1 LWRANH
7 FCDSPINFIPAQIKY
22 AFGVRALAPIA
33 RCAYLRTGETPA
45 KKTALAKHDNTISEK
60 MRASRIG
67 GGRESIRARW
77 ICDYDC
83 AGDVNESGTFP
94 RTHGQG
100 RNAHLAV

>member
-1 LWRANH
+1 
-7 FCDSPINFIPAQIKY
+7 
-22 AFGVRALAPIA
+22 VRIIFVTPRSILFPRRSNVRFALRTLAPIA

-67 GGRESIRARW
+67 GGRESIRARKTY
-77 ICDYDC
+77 DYDC

-94 RTHGQG
+94 RTHGKG

>member
-22 AFGVRALAPIA
+22 AFGAQRLAPIA
-33 RCAYLRTGETPA
+33 CCAYLRTGETPA
-45 KKTALAKHDNTISEK
+45 KKTALAKHDNIISEK

-77 ICDYDC
+77 ICDYHC
-83 AGDVNESGTFP
+83 AGDVNESGSFP
-94 RTHGQG
+94 RTHCQG